1 MRLRRAAAAANN
13 NQQPLHC
20 CGVGG
25 MMWLIAALSLTLKA
39 WSLCS
44 SASLPK

>member
-25 MMWLIAALSLTLKA
+25 MMWLIAALSLTLA
-39 WSLCS
+39 
-44 SASLPK
+44 ASGHFTDSQRE